1 MGAPSRC
8 RAHKEAPVGG
18 PRMRCK
24 RKPEEG
30 VPRGPGFLERPLEVG
45 EPRWPLEGGGQSP
58 KRRHPGLDTWYRHS
72 AASPRLTV
80 SETVTGQPPLRLVG
94 PTPSSPRPQHTP
106 SSLRPPATLC
116 ESG

>member
-1 MGAPSRC
+1 MTRGRVQQVQGTQ
-8 RAHKEAPVGG
+8 EAPVGG

-45 EPRWPLEGGGQSP
+45 EPRWPLEGGEQWP
-58 KRRHPGLDTWYRHS
+58 KRRHPGLDTWCRHS

-80 SETVTGQPPLRLVG
+80 SGTVTGQLGSGLWAPPPPHLD
-94 PTPSSPRPQHTP
+94 PSN
-106 SSLRPPATLC
+106 AV
-116 ESG
+116 